1 VIELWLG
8 VVLASLA
15 GSVHCA
21 GMCGGLV
28 LLATADRGGAGAHLA
43 YHGARLLAYA
53 TLGAAAAT
61 VGALVDLGGLLVG
74 FASAGAWLAGALLIV
89 LLLQQFLPQR
99 GFGRWIGQRMGK
111 LSAVFRGWSAR
122 ALKLPGQSRAF
133 AIGAC
138 SGLLPCGWLYAFA
151 VVAGGTGEP
160 LRGVA
165 IMLAFWIGTLPML
178 ATLGLSGRALFKN
191 LGFHMPSWT
200 PIALLLLSFL
210 MLSGRFGLDPLAMA
224 AELDSAPA
232 EVLPDADEPLPCCD
246 VQPRSARG

>member
-1 VIELWLG
+1 VIEFWLG
-8 VVLASLA
+8 IVLASLA

-43 YHGARLLAYA
+43 YHGARLLAYC

-61 VGALVDLGGLLVG
+61 VGALVDLGGVLVG
-74 FASAGAWLAGALLIV
+74 FASAGAWLAGVLLV
-89 LLLQQFLPQR
+89 ALLLQHFLPQR
-99 GFGRWIGQRMGK
+99 AVSRWIGQRTAR
-111 LSAVFRGWSAR
+111 LSATFRGWSAR
-122 ALKLPGQSRAF
+122 ALKLPGQGRAF

-151 VVAGGTGEP
+151 VVAGGTGDP
-160 LRGVA
+160 LWGAA
-165 IMLAFWIGTLPML
+165 IMLAFWIGTLPIM

-191 LGFHMPSWT
+191 FGFSLPSWT
-200 PIALLLLSFL
+200 PVALLLLSFL

-224 AELDSAPA
+224 AELGDADTEA
-232 EVLPDADEPLPCCD
+232 LPDADAPLPCCD
-246 VQPRSARG
+246 VQPRSSRG

>member
-8 VVLASLA
+8 VVLASVA

-28 LLATADRGGAGAHLA
+28 LLATADRGGAGVHLA
-43 YHGARLLAYA
+43 YHGARLLAYM

-74 FASAGAWLAGALLIV
+74 LASAGAWLAGAVLVGMLLK
-89 LLLQQFLPQR
+89 QFMPR
-99 GFGRWIGQRMGK
+99 RFASRWFGQRVSGIQ
-111 LSAVFRGWSAR
+111 ARFRGWSAKALRLPGGAR
-122 ALKLPGQSRAF
+122 AL

-151 VVAGGTGEP
+151 VVAGGTGDP
-160 LRGVA
+160 LAGA
-165 IMLAFWIGTLPML
+165 LLMLGFWIGTLPMMV
-178 ATLGLSGRALFKN
+178 TIGLSGRALFRSF
-191 LGFHMPSWT
+191 GFHMPSWT
-200 PIALLLLSFL
+200 PVALLLLSFL

-224 AELDSAPA
+224 AELGESRVDELPA
-232 EVLPDADEPLPCCD
+232 ADDPLPCCD
-246 VQPRSARG
+246 VQRRDARD